1 MATVET
7 DKGSW
12 MVLSFCK
19 QLKLL
24 KEDVEVTEF
33 LRTMA
38 NDIIMSN
45 ALGVVQTPQTS
56 VFPHVRTLFSK
67 WFEKLISTNRYE

>member
-7 DKGSW
+7 KKGSW

-24 KEDVEVTEF
+24 KEDVDITEF
-33 LRTMA
+33 LRRMTR
-38 NDIIMSN
+38 DIMSPR
-45 ALGVVQTPQTS
+45 ALGVAQTPQTS
-56 VFPHVRTLFSK
+56 VFPHNRTLFAK
-67 WFEKLISTNRYE
+67 WFEK

>member
-7 DKGSW
+7 KKGSW

-24 KEDVEVTEF
+24 KEDVDMTEF
-33 LRTMA
+33 LRRMTR
-38 NDIIMSN
+38 DIISPR
-45 ALGVVQTPQTS
+45 AFGVAQTPQMS
-56 VFPHVRTLFSK
+56 VFPHNRTLLAK
-67 WFEKLISTNRYE
+67 WFEKSDM